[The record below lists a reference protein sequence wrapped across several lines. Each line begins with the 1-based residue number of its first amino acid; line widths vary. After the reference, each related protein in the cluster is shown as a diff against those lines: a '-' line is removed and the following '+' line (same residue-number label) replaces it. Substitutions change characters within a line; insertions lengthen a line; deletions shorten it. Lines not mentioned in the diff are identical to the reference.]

1 MLESLNLF
9 LITNPVLGVG
19 GGINKLIK
27 SVGDMLGETGKN
39 IAFTGGALLLVVGVV
54 FLVWGIL
61 GERSRKKLVWSFICF
76 IAGGALVTPK
86 GWDLLK
92 NFGSKNGVETFE
104 EAFGS

>member
-27 SVGDMLGETGKN
+27 SVG
-39 IAFTGGALLLVVGVV
+39 ALLLVVGVI

-86 GWDLLK
+86 GWDILK

-104 EAFGS
+104 EALGS